1 MRLSCLIPVYR
12 LDASR
17 LINDLTVQCRELQID
32 FEILVLDD
40 SAEYRDVNWQV
51 QLDQQ
56 EVKFINPSRNLGRAS
71 ARNRLLAE
79 MSGDFGLFLDGD
91 MRIAEKFLAGY
102 VQAIE
107 AYPDSILVGGIV
119 YEKGESLRHAI
130 GKKRESKP
138 AHERDANPFHGFTVA
153 NVLFPRKIALHYSF
167 SDKISSY
174 GHEDTLFGLTLMEGN
189 EKIVHIDNPAIHQGI
204 DSDEDMLKKV
214 EASLETLAFLYKN
227 EPIMARNKDKVKV
240 LKTALYF
247 SDWLPIFWF
256 DRVKSAWRK
265 LLLSKRYSLLC
276 YDLYKLSFLIFTLKH
291 QKSS

>member
-56 EVKFINPSRNLGRAS
+56 EVKFINPTRNLGRAL

-79 MSGDFGLFLDGD
+79 MTGDFGLFLDGD
-91 MRIAEKFLAGY
+91 MRIAENFLAGY

-130 GKKRESKP
+130 GKKERVNPHMREMQTHSMDLQLP
-138 AHERDANPFHGFTVA
+138 MCY
-153 NVLFPRKIALHYSF
+153 FPEKLPSI
-167 SDKISSY
+167 
-174 GHEDTLFGLTLMEGN
+174 TL
-189 EKIVHIDNPAIHQGI
+189 
-204 DSDEDMLKKV
+204 S
-214 EASLETLAFLYKN
+214 
-227 EPIMARNKDKVKV
+227 PIKFELR
-240 LKTALYF
+240 T
-247 SDWLPIFWF
+247 
-256 DRVKSAWRK
+256 
-265 LLLSKRYSLLC
+265 
-276 YDLYKLSFLIFTLKH
+276 
-291 QKSS
+291 